1 MLCLRAVSMVLNP
14 TGLLSLLLLLLSVLQ
29 IRLPWNTFLLR
40 TCFAQLTQPQGAG
53 KQLPPVF
60 LHFFALLCGWSD
72 ELPSNKEEQRA
83 TDPRLLDE
91 LRGMLSDDLAPALIQ
106 ALESTI
112 APSATV
118 SAATIQHVLQVLIT
132 VSNQQLSRGT
142 HKGRCKVLI

>member
-1 MLCLRAVSMVLNP
+1 M
-14 TGLLSLLLLLLSVLQ
+14 LQ

-40 TCFAQLTQPQGAG
+40 TRFTQLAQPQGAG
-53 KQLPPVF
+53 NQLPPVF

-72 ELPSNKEEQRA
+72 ELPSNKEEQRV
-83 TDPRLLDE
+83 TDTRLLDE
-91 LRGMLSDDLAPALIQ
+91 LRGLLPHDLAPALIQ

-132 VSNQQLSRGT
+132 VSIQQLSRGT
-142 HKGRCKVLI
+142 HDGRRMTLMSTRCSFDVCPCLFSHT